1 MDTNQQAQDELLN
14 FIDSQSSSF
23 ALQQIDRSTLR
34 YVVYARKSTLNEDRQ
49 EKSIDDQ
56 VKICIDQAE
65 ARGLPKPVAIIEESG
80 SAKEPNIRPKFTQML
95 QDLRD
100 DKIDGIIAWHP
111 DRLARN
117 MKEAGEIIDML
128 DRFMI
133 KDLQFATSVFDN
145 TPTGKILLGI
155 SFVLSKQYSEHLSES
170 VTRGN
175 NRRTEDGIFLGKFK
189 HGYVLQSDGRLFPD
203 DNNFTLIQ
211 EAFKMR
217 LENARLEDIAN
228 YLNAQGYTKHV
239 KSGEHQEYVWNK
251 QRVSKLMSD
260 PVYCGVLWYG
270 DARAV
275 LSESYSF
282 TPAVEMADFMRINKI
297 SDLEKASSGKLVLA
311 NRTRHTKRKV
321 QADLWRG
328 MVLCSGCNRAM
339 HSSITV
345 KKDGTRYYYYFCATE
360 GCVFKK
366 VSVKPSVIVTFL
378 QDFFDTYS
386 FTTKSNYEK
395 YVADYMAQVSQAR
408 SMCTSEINR
417 LTAKIANEKRG
428 LVETKDVIKHNKEMA
443 RYYVED
449 LKVYE
454 EHIEKWSKDKQDL
467 IMKKDALKESRK
479 TYAEYLELMQKVP
492 VLLGSQ
498 PTLEQLD
505 KIGREFFSNFVI
517 YDRGR
522 TSEQRWEIE
531 YKLKEPWEGFLKND
545 DFSCGRGERT
555 RTFDLTVPN
564 RAR

>member
-14 FIDSQSSSF
+14 FIDSQSNSL

-80 SAKEPNIRPKFTQML
+80 SAKEPGIRPKFTKML

-145 TPTGKILLGI
+145 TPTGKMLLGI

-175 NRRTEDGIFLGKFK
+175 NRRTEEGVFLGKFK
-189 HGYVLQSDGRLFPD
+189 HGYILQSDGRLFPD
-203 DNNFTLIQ
+203 GSNFTLIQ
-211 EAFKMR
+211 DAFRMR
-217 LENARLEDIAN
+217 LEGARLEDIAN
-228 YLNAQGYTKHV
+228 YLNEQDYMKHV
-239 KSGEHQEYVWNK
+239 RSGERQSYVWTK

-260 PVYCGVLWYG
+260 PIYCGILWYG

-275 LSESYSF
+275 LSDYYSF
-282 TPAVEMADFMRINKI
+282 TPAVEVVNFMQINKI
-297 SDLEKASSGKLVLA
+297 SDLEKATSGRLVLA

-328 MVLCSGCNRAM
+328 WFCVVGAERLC
-339 HSSITV
+339 T
-345 KKDGTRYYYYFCATE
+345 
-360 GCVFKK
+360 
-366 VSVKPSVIVTFL
+366 
-378 QDFFDTYS
+378 
-386 FTTKSNYEK
+386 
-395 YVADYMAQVSQAR
+395 QVS
-408 SMCTSEINR
+408 
-417 LTAKIANEKRG
+417 L
-428 LVETKDVIKHNKEMA
+428 
-443 RYYVED
+443 
-449 LKVYE
+449 
-454 EHIEKWSKDKQDL
+454 
-467 IMKKDALKESRK
+467 
-479 TYAEYLELMQKVP
+479 
-492 VLLGSQ
+492 
-498 PTLEQLD
+498 
-505 KIGREFFSNFVI
+505 
-517 YDRGR
+517 
-522 TSEQRWEIE
+522 
-531 YKLKEPWEGFLKND
+531 
-545 DFSCGRGERT
+545 
-555 RTFDLTVPN
+555 
-564 RAR
+564 